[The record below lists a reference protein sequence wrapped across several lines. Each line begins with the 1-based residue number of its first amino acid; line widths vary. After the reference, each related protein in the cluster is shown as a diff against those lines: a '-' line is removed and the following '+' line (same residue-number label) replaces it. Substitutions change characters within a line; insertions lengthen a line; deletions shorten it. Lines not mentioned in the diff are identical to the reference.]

1 MHSPLLLVSA
11 GNRRLAAIV
20 VAGARVSATR
30 TPSARHRPARR
41 GRWRSAQN
49 LPCRIATDD
58 RFSAANLSSGL
69 ALPGRVEMWRGSS
82 RSGLSVVHPFRLA
95 VPQ

>member
-69 ALPGRVEMWRGSS
+69 ALPGQF
-82 RSGLSVVHPFRLA
+82 RSVDGAAQVVDNWLS
-95 VPQ
+95 